1 LIRRLLV
8 AALLTGW
15 VAGCGSQWTRRG
27 SDTPGETPEESLADV
42 FNPNTA
48 YQEMGRLTAPEPL
61 PFIGDVVFADGP
73 ADSVIAV
80 VALTL
85 ESQALTFQR
94 EGDGFSAHYLVEMRL
109 QQEGD
114 PPIRLA
120 REEVVRVST
129 FEETLRDDESVLFQ
143 QSFHLTPGQYTVTIG
158 ISDRTSPSQS
168 TAQATY
174 LVPAFTAGTTSDP
187 MIVYQ
192 VTGRNSP
199 HQPLSVLLNPRGSV
213 AYGVDTLLTY
223 IEGYGFLEP
232 TRVPF
237 AVRDEFGK
245 VIYQDS
251 LLFQGVHPVES
262 HIVRLAPEDQ
272 SLGELTLGVGEVG
285 NERSTTALVA
295 FSQGWVLKNYDEM
308 ISLLRYFGEDDW
320 VDSLRNAPVEE
331 RAQVWHDFQIDTDP
345 NKATP
350 ENEALDVYFTRVQMA
365 NSMFRNENM
374 PGWRTDRGEVFIT
387 LGPADEV
394 FDRRTEAE
402 GRWIYW
408 SYTTYRV
415 ELVFED
421 LAGFGRYRLTPDSR
435 NDYIRVLSRLHRQGA
450 E

>member
-1 LIRRLLV
+1 
-8 AALLTGW
+8 
-15 VAGCGSQWTRRG
+15 
-27 SDTPGETPEESLADV
+27 
-42 FNPNTA
+42 
-48 YQEMGRLTAPEPL
+48 
-61 PFIGDVVFADGP
+61 
-73 ADSVIAV
+73 
-80 VALTL
+80 
-85 ESQALTFQR
+85 
-94 EGDGFSAHYLVEMRL
+94 
-109 QQEGD
+109 
-114 PPIRLA
+114 
-120 REEVVRVST
+120 
-129 FEETLRDDESVLFQ
+129 
-143 QSFHLTPGQYTVTIG
+143 
-158 ISDRTSPSQS
+158 
-168 TAQATY
+168 
-174 LVPAFTAGTTSDP
+174 
-187 MIVYQ
+187 
-192 VTGRNSP
+192 
-199 HQPLSVLLNPRGSV
+199 
-213 AYGVDTLLTY
+213 
-223 IEGYGFLEP
+223 
-232 TRVPF
+232 
-237 AVRDEFGK
+237 
-245 VIYQDS
+245 
-251 LLFQGVHPVES
+251 
-262 HIVRLAPEDQ
+262 
-272 SLGELTLGVGEVG
+272 
-285 NERSTTALVA
+285 VA